1 MTSEKKRNPALEHL
15 IEGFNEEY
23 ISPFNYLLDQ
33 RGVSH
38 ELDFIKNKNKK
49 TT

>member
-1 MTSEKKRNPALEHL
+1 MISEKKRNPALEHL

-33 RGVSH
+33 RGGSH
-38 ELDFIKNKNKK
+38 
-49 TT
+49 

>member
-23 ISPFNYLLDQ
+23 ISPFNYLLD
-33 RGVSH
+33 
-38 ELDFIKNKNKK
+38 
-49 TT
+49 